1 MCTQIHTID
10 NCNLDN
16 SHTLLYASNKYY
28 LHIIDINTNAATEI
42 QIEYPIPQP
51 KFISSLITLRYVM
64 WWQIIDVYNKIHC
77 LMITNDGKI
86 IFKSQITTTN
96 DNNTLLAIYPTT
108 TGHCSSH
115 VLYYL
120 DEHGDMHMQH
130 YNYITMMAY
139 GNRVISFGISDQ
151 LPKYL
156 LHQVEESN
164 VEHIG
169 RTICVTIEDEIYKI
183 NYDDYTLTQVD
194 DYPYHQSVITFER
207 NNNIYT
213 YNKCLS
219 TLYKNDTIIHKFDK
233 PYNMA
238 YMTHRTTKFSQ
249 FVIYFVS
256 KNEITYVLDNHD
268 LITIHKLH
276 IDDVK
281 FIDNINVP
289 SVINFKHKIKSQMIT
304 FMMANKIVS
313 NKIPKLLLYKIISL
327 LDKIDI

>member
-1 MCTQIHTID
+1 
-10 NCNLDN
+10 
-16 SHTLLYASNKYY
+16 
-28 LHIIDINTNAATEI
+28 
-42 QIEYPIPQP
+42 
-51 KFISSLITLRYVM
+51 
-64 WWQIIDVYNKIHC
+64 
-77 LMITNDGKI
+77 
-86 IFKSQITTTN
+86 
-96 DNNTLLAIYPTT
+96 
-108 TGHCSSH
+108 
-115 VLYYL
+115 
-120 DEHGDMHMQH
+120 
-130 YNYITMMAY
+130 MMAY